1 MREKAQIKPEKKK
14 KISVWFKD
22 LAAGGWEKQS
32 GDTQIND
39 FLTDGELAHK
49 GCWPAVLH
57 PDWRQRK
64 AEMGVNRRRGPVS

>member
-32 GDTQIND
+32 GDTQMT
-39 FLTDGELAHK
+39 FSLME
-49 GCWPAVLH
+49 
-57 PDWRQRK
+57 
-64 AEMGVNRRRGPVS
+64 S